1 MNLMLKKQDIFSQG
15 GLRAARNDKGKT
27 YYVDGGMK
35 YTDWHK
41 VFVEKSMS
49 YENWKKQQKNNIT
62 KLNKDSSDDILNN
75 IIKTGE
81 NSVHLIGKINKQIYK
96 CITDD
101 IITDEVVITDV
112 QIQHIKDRHPQDYE
126 RFKQYFP
133 EIIQNPDYIL
143 AANKPNTAFILK
155 TFNIKDENFQLILRI
170 ITSNDTIE
178 YKNSII
184 TFLKVS
190 DKKWNKYLRNKKI
203 LYKKTKE
210 DV

>member
-1 MNLMLKKQDIFSQG
+1 M
-15 GLRAARNDKGKT
+15 
-27 YYVDGGMK
+27 
-35 YTDWHK
+35 
-41 VFVEKSMS
+41 
-49 YENWKKQQKNNIT
+49 
-62 KLNKDSSDDILNN
+62 
-75 IIKTGE
+75 
-81 NSVHLIGKINKQIYK
+81 HLIGKINKQIYK

-170 ITSNDTIE
+170 ITSNDPIE